1 MPASPEVAPATA
13 AAKLSFSPV
22 SAPRPSHLSLHLTAE
37 QIPDD
42 LRGFLANPLF
52 DATLTAGS
60 VDKADAVSR
69 TTAALKQVQAVW
81 QVGTLEWSELAAVLH
96 CLGFPMHKEDSPNA
110 IAASFPQS
118 EIPTTL
124 STAVVATGPSP
135 LPPISLPE
143 IAQHAHRSTRR
154 LSELLFSLL
163 YVRGRALSTAYR
175 AKVSAHQSEATQVSQ
190 LKAEIE
196 RLKRKLIDRSSKADD
211 DRRRRV
217 LAENA
222 LSDLTAERVMDGSG
236 DHSRRRCFVGSKSF
250 DIQRAPRGAIAD
262 STTTPRTSV
271 EAVGAAVG
279 AEPQTQA
286 PHEAARRPPLPQP
299 RATTLATRRSI
310 FRKSWDHD
318 TALKMHNQL
327 HKKSLEIAPLGPVLG
342 DLAFPA
348 AATSRQTANVHGLG
362 NSALDGAKPSAS
374 SAGSTATITASSS
387 AGSDSC
393 KTTSSSG
400 SPSADRSTSGRSN
413 SAAQTKAQ
421 SGRVFSSIFES
432 KKPPV
437 PQASGPQ
444 DQPAL
449 KKPQAT
455 EQQQRPGLGRRLSR
469 LFGFS
474 KRKPSLQS
482 LTDKPPAGPPLDARS
497 RPVILAPA
505 NSEPAA
511 KPDLRRPSPV
521 HHHTAP
527 GRVLRDSAGLR
538 PPVPEARK
546 SARGPSTDRRGDT
559 PSSSASPEAG
569 NGTHQ
574 HPTAP
579 VVRNQ
584 RSRPK
589 LTSDDMPLQ
598 VIRDRHLKSLRRR
611 TYHGQIA
618 FMSFSPP
625 VMRPADGTP
634 AQPPSPKRAPHQYE
648 PQYHHHHQPTSS
660 HPRSRNTSGGSGG
673 RVHGR
678 SSPPRRGIPY
688 PLQQQEQQIRRH
700 SWGPNL
706 LYPRHF
712 TPPPPQLATHQLQPQ
727 QQHVPHPHQY
737 APYAGG
743 PHQPL
748 PAPTPL
754 VAFPGDEGTYRP
766 QQ

>member
-1 MPASPEVAPATA
+1 MPASPAVAPTPA
-13 AAKLSFSPV
+13 AELPPLPV
-22 SAPRPSHLSLHLTAE
+22 SAPRPSHLSLHLIAE

-42 LRGFLANPLF
+42 LRGFLAKPLF
-52 DATLTAGS
+52 DATITAGS

-96 CLGFPMHKEDSPNA
+96 CLGFPMQKEDNLNA
-110 IAASFPQS
+110 AAAASFPQS
-118 EIPTTL
+118 ETPTTL
-124 STAVVATGPSP
+124 PTTVVATAPSP
-135 LPPISLPE
+135 LPPICLPE

-163 YVRGRALSTAYR
+163 YVRGRALTTAYR
-175 AKVSAHQSEATQVSQ
+175 AKVSAHQLQANQVSQ

-196 RLKRKLIDRSSKADD
+196 RLKRKLIERSSKADD

-222 LSDLTAERVMDGSG
+222 LHDLTAERVVEGSA
-236 DHSRRRCFVGSKSF
+236 DHSRRRRFVGSKSF
-250 DIQRAPRGAIAD
+250 DIQRAPRGAVAD
-262 STTTPRTSV
+262 LTATPRTSV
-271 EAVGAAVG
+271 DAAGAAVA
-279 AEPQTQA
+279 AETQTQT
-286 PHEAARRPPLPQP
+286 PHEVARRPPLPQP
-299 RATTLATRRSI
+299 RAATLPARRSI

-318 TALKMHNQL
+318 TALKMHNQM
-327 HKKSLEIAPLGPVLG
+327 HKKSMELTPLGPVLG

-348 AATSRQTANVHGLG
+348 AVTSQLG
-362 NSALDGAKPSAS
+362 AEVQGAKPSACSSGS
-374 SAGSTATITASSS
+374 SATVTASSS

-393 KTTSSSG
+393 KTHSSSG
-400 SPSADRSTSGRSN
+400 SPSADHSISGRSN
-413 SAAQTKAQ
+413 SALQPKAQ

-432 KKPPV
+432 KKLPV
-437 PQASGPQ
+437 PQTSVPQ

-449 KKPQAT
+449 KKPQVT
-455 EQQQRPGLGRRLSR
+455 EQEPRPGLGRRLSR

-482 LTDKPPAGPPLDARS
+482 LTDKPPSAPPPDARS

-505 NSEPAA
+505 NSEPAG

-527 GRVLRDSAGLR
+527 GRVLRDYVGLP
-538 PPVPEARK
+538 PPVPEAWK
-546 SARGPSTDRRGDT
+546 NARGPSTDRRGET
-559 PSSSASPEAG
+559 PSSSSASPEAG

-579 VVRNQ
+579 VVRSQ

-589 LTSDDMPLQ
+589 LSSDEMPLQ

-625 VMRPADGTP
+625 AMHPTNGTS
-634 AQPPSPKRAPHQYE
+634 AQPPSPKRTPHQYQ
-648 PQYHHHHQPTSS
+648 PQHHHHHHQPNSS

-673 RVHGR
+673 VGGR
-678 SSPPRRGIPY
+678 SSPPRRGIFH

-712 TPPPPQLATHQLQPQ
+712 TPPPPQLATHQHQNQ
-727 QQHVPHPHQY
+727 QQQPHIMHSHQY
-737 APYAGG
+737 ASYAGG

-754 VAFPGDEGTYRP
+754 VAFPGDEASYRP
-766 QQ
+766 QR